1 MLNFPTWI
9 PDSGCHSPA
18 LLDFFL
24 SSDTSI
30 YSTLAF
36 LPLGNS
42 DNVVVSVSINFR
54 STQNGK
60 PRFIAELLAIL
71 ILIRVAFVII

>member
-9 PDSGCHSPA
+9 PDSGSDSPA

-30 YSTLAF
+30 SSTLAF
-36 LPLGNS
+36 LPLGNF

-71 ILIRVAFVII
+71 VLIRVAFVII